1 MREKLDVA
9 KKFLHHA
16 SMLRCFC
23 QDISFGRILHFFTAA
38 SLTLAQ
44 TLTNRPFV
52 RPAAI
57 LFTLLHKE
65 NIRWVFYWC
74 FISLGPGRGL
84 LLTVKATFPSSSW
97 IRVRA
102 EAGLG
107 LLTQSGPA
115 LTLERGLR
123 TASEP
128 GVFSKT
134 RKLAVIR
141 DEAEARHETRERA
154 SLSPSQWLT
163 RHDLI

>member
-1 MREKLDVA
+1 
-9 KKFLHHA
+9 
-16 SMLRCFC
+16 MLRCFC
-23 QDISFGRILHFFTAA
+23 QDISFWRILHFFAAA

-57 LFTLLHKE
+57 LFTILHKE

-107 LLTQSGPA
+107 LLTQSGSGSVA
-115 LTLERGLR
+115 GTEDSSLG
-123 TASEP
+123 
-128 GVFSKT
+128 
-134 RKLAVIR
+134 
-141 DEAEARHETRERA
+141 ARSFQQNKKIGSNLGWGGGEKA